1 MLQTVRTGP
10 EVPEP
15 VPGLGADVGA
25 GACAQAAHPPG
36 AQQGASAKPFDR
48 EFISISRREHIELKL
63 QASQYR
69 SLHGKAVERL
79 KWMQLRHDRE
89 VAKLREELAA
99 VKAELVLAQAQNRDL
114 RQRVFGAKTEQSRSV
129 NALVAE
135 MAQPGDAPRRPRGQ
149 QRGRRGHGRTR
160 LLQLPSVVQEVPVA
174 TGCPRCGAAT
184 TPAWGSE
191 FAEVLEIEV
200 RAYRRIVRRPRS
212 RPSCGCGCLPGLV
225 TAAVPDT
232 LWPRNK
238 LGVSIWVELLLSK
251 FLYGQPT
258 ARLLQD
264 WTERGLP
271 IAQGTVTE
279 GLQRLAPLFEP
290 VRAACLDQVRSA
302 PHWHA
307 DETRWE
313 VFEDLPGKTGHRWYL
328 WVFKAQQAVVYVLDP
343 SRSASV
349 PSATLA
355 GADGGILSVDRYA
368 AYRKFARGVPG
379 MRLALCWAHQ
389 RRDFLRVAN
398 DHPGLWAWA
407 ALWVQHIGRLYEL
420 HRLRRQQMDASTAA
434 AFMAADTALRDH
446 VTVLQQQC
454 EAQLADSALA
464 APARKVLKVMKSYWP
479 GLVVFIEH
487 PWLDLDNNA
496 AERALRPA
504 VVGRKNY
511 YGSGSQ
517 WSGHLAASVL
527 SVLATMRLW
536 AVNPRTWLQAYLQ
549 ACARAGGQPPQD
561 IDAFIPWRM
570 TPAQLAA
577 MRQPAVS
584 AVLPKDTS

>member
-1 MLQTVRTGP
+1 MLPTVHDCLQSAGS
-10 EVPEP
+10 VPEAGVDAGQP
-15 VPGLGADVGA
+15 VEAP
-25 GACAQAAHPPG
+25 H
-36 AQQGASAKPFDR
+36 GASAKPFDR
-48 EFISISRREHIELKL
+48 EFVRITRRDHIELKL

-69 SLHGKAVERL
+69 SLHAKAVERL
-79 KWMQLRHDRE
+79 KWMQLRHE
-89 VAKLREELAA
+89 HETAKLREELAA

-129 NALVAE
+129 NQLMAE
-135 MAQPGDAPRRPRGQ
+135 MAPPADAPRRPRGQ
-149 QRGRRGHGRTR
+149 QRGKRGHGRTR
-160 LLQLPSVVQEVPVA
+160 LLQLPSVVQDMPGA
-174 TGCPRCGAAT
+174 SACPRCGAAT
-184 TPAWGSE
+184 TPAWGGES
-191 FAEVLEIEV
+191 AEVLEIEV

-212 RPSCGCGCLPGLV
+212 RPTCGCGCLPGLA
-225 TAAVPDT
+225 TPPSPDA

-279 GLQRLAPLFEP
+279 GLQRLAPLFKPMLE
-290 VRAACLDQVRSA
+290 ACQDKVRSA
-302 PHWHA
+302 THWHA

-328 WVFKAQQAVVYVLDP
+328 WVFKAEQAVVYVLDP
-343 SRSASV
+343 SRSAAV
-349 PSATLA
+349 PGKVLA

-368 AYRKFARGVPG
+368 AYRKFARCVPG

-398 DHPGLWAWA
+398 DHPDLWAWA
-407 ALWVQHIGRLYEL
+407 AQWVQHIGQLYEL
-420 HRLRRQQMDASTAA
+420 HRLRRQQLGAPTAA
-434 AFMAADTALRDH
+434 VFIAADTQLREH
-446 VTVLQQQC
+446 VQRLEQRRD
-454 EAQLADSALA
+454 EELADPELA
-464 APARKVLKVMKSYWP
+464 SPARKVLKVMKSYWP

-517 WSGHLAASVL
+517 WSGQLAASVL
-527 SVLATMRLW
+527 SVLGT
-536 AVNPRTWLQAYLQ
+536 T
-549 ACARAGGQPPQD
+549 
-561 IDAFIPWRM
+561 
-570 TPAQLAA
+570 
-577 MRQPAVS
+577 
-584 AVLPKDTS
+584 

>member
-1 MLQTVRTGP
+1 MLQTVRADP
-10 EVPEP
+10 EVPE
-15 VPGLGADVGA
+15 PGLGADVGA
-25 GACAQAAHPPG
+25 GAGAQAAHPAG
-36 AQQGASAKPFDR
+36 AQLGASAKPFDR
-48 EFISISRREHIELKL
+48 EFISISRHEHIELKL

-99 VKAELVLAQAQNRDL
+99 VKAELVLAQAHNRDL

-129 NALVAE
+129 NKLLAE
-135 MAQPGDAPRRPRGQ
+135 MAPPGDVPRRPRGQ
-149 QRGRRGHGRTR
+149 QLGKRGHGRTR
-160 LLQLPSVVQEVPVA
+160 LLQLPSVVQEVPDA
-174 TGCPRCGAAT
+174 TACPRCGAAT

-191 FAEVLEIEV
+191 SAEVLEIEV

-225 TAAVPDT
+225 TAAAPDA

-264 WTERGLP
+264 WTGRGLP

-290 VRAACLDQVRSA
+290 MLEACLDQVRRA
-302 PHWHA
+302 THWHA

-343 SRSASV
+343 SRSSAV
-349 PSATLA
+349 PGKVLA
-355 GADGGILSVDRYA
+355 GADGGLLSVDRYA
-368 AYRKFARGVPG
+368 AYRKFARCVAG

-398 DHPGLWAWA
+398 DHPALWNWA
-407 ALWVQHIGRLYEL
+407 AQWVQLIGQLYAL
-420 HRLRRQQMDASTAA
+420 HRLRRQHLGAPTSAV
-434 AFMAADTALRDH
+434 FIEADTQLREL
-446 VTVLQQQC
+446 VLLMEQRRD
-454 EAQLADSALA
+454 EELADPGLA
-464 APARKVLKVMKSYWP
+464 GPVRKVLKVMKSYWP
-479 GLVVFIEH
+479 GLVVFIEF

-517 WSGHLAASVL
+517 WSGHLAARVL
-527 SVLATMRLW
+527 SVLGTMRLW

-584 AVLPKDTS
+584 AVPPKDTS

>member
-1 MLQTVRTGP
+1 MLSTTRELP
-10 EVPEP
+10 EVPGSRFEAN
-15 VPGLGADVGA
+15 LSAGADQPADV
-25 GACAQAAHPPG
+25 QR
-36 AQQGASAKPFDR
+36 QGASGKPFDL
-48 EFISISRREHIELKL
+48 EFISISRREHIELKM
-63 QASQYR
+63 QASQFR
-69 SLHGKAVERL
+69 ALHAKALERL

-89 VAKLREELAA
+89 CAELRAQLAA
-99 VKAELVLAQAQNRDL
+99 VQAELVIAQAQNRDL

-129 NALVAE
+129 NRL
-135 MAQPGDAPRRPRGQ
+135 MADMARPGDAPSRSRGQ

-160 LLQLPSVVQEVPVA
+160 LLQLPSVVQELPGA
-174 TGCPRCGAAT
+174 STCPRCGAAT
-184 TPAWGSE
+184 TLAWGGES
-191 FAEVLEIEV
+191 AEVLEIEV
-200 RAYRRIVRRPRS
+200 RAYRRIVQRPRS

-225 TAAVPDT
+225 TAAAPDA
-232 LWPRNK
+232 LWPRSK
-238 LGVSIWVELLLSK
+238 LGLSIWVELLLSK

-271 IAQGTVTE
+271 IAQGTVTQ
-279 GLQRLAPLFEP
+279 GLQRLAPLFAP
-290 VRAACLDQVRSA
+290 VLQACLDKVRSA
-302 PHWHA
+302 THWHA

-313 VFEDLPGKTGHRWYL
+313 VFEDMPGKTGHRWYL
-328 WVFKAQQAVVYVLDP
+328 WVFKAAQAVVYVLDP
-343 SRSASV
+343 SRSAAV
-349 PSATLA
+349 PSAALA
-355 GADGGILSVDRYA
+355 GAAGGILSVDRYA
-368 AYRKFARGVPG
+368 AYRKFARCVPG

-398 DHPGLWAWA
+398 DHPDLWTWA
-407 ALWVQHIGRLYEL
+407 AQWVQHIGQLYEL
-420 HRLRRQQMDASTAA
+420 HRVRRQELGVPTAA
-434 AFMAADTALRDH
+434 AFMAADTLLREH
-446 VTVLQQQC
+446 VRLLERHC
-454 EAQLADSALA
+454 DEELADPVLA
-464 APARKVLKVMKSYWP
+464 SPARKVLKVMKSYWP
-479 GLVVFIEH
+479 GLIVFIEH

-517 WSGHLAASVL
+517 WSGQLAASIL
-527 SVLATMRLW
+527 SVLGTMRLW

-549 ACARAGGQPPQD
+549 ACARGGGQPPAD

-584 AVLPKDTS
+584 ASAPHDTA

>member
-1 MLQTVRTGP
+1 MPPPVREHP
-10 EVPEP
+10 EQA
-15 VPGLGADVGA
+15 PGSRHEAGA
-25 GACAQAAHPPG
+25 GAGTARPASAS
-36 AQQGASAKPFDR
+36 QGASAKPFDL

-69 SLHGKAVERL
+69 SLHAKALERL
-79 KWMQLRHDRE
+79 KWVQLRHDRQCAE
-89 VAKLREELAA
+89 LREELAA

-129 NALVAE
+129 NALAAD
-135 MAQPGDAPRRPRGQ
+135 MAQPGGAPRRPRGQ
-149 QRGRRGHGRTR
+149 QRGGRGHGRTR
-160 LLQLPSVVQEVPVA
+160 LLQVPSVVQEVPGA
-174 TGCPRCGAAT
+174 SACPRCGAPT
-184 TPAWGSE
+184 TLAWGCES
-191 FAEVLEIEV
+191 AEVLEIEV

-225 TAAVPDT
+225 TAPAPDA
-232 LWPRNK
+232 LWPRHK
-238 LGVSIWVELLLSK
+238 LGLSIWVELLLSK

-271 IAQGTVTE
+271 IAQGTVTD
-279 GLQRLAPLFEP
+279 GLQRVAPLFEP
-290 VRAACLDQVRSA
+290 VLQACLDKVRSA
-302 PHWHA
+302 THWHA

-328 WVFKAQQAVVYVLDP
+328 WVFKAQQAVVYALDP
-343 SRSASV
+343 SRSAAV
-349 PSATLA
+349 PGKVLA

-398 DHPGLWAWA
+398 NHPDLWAWA
-407 ALWVQHIGRLYEL
+407 AHWVQHIGQLYEL
-420 HRLRRQQMDASTAA
+420 HRVRRQQLGAPTAP
-434 AFMAADTALRDH
+434 AFMAADTRLREH
-446 VTVLQQQC
+446 VRLLEQRC
-454 EAQLADSALA
+454 NEELADPQLAG
-464 APARKVLKVMKSYWP
+464 PARKVLKVMKSYWP
-479 GLVVFIEH
+479 GLIVFIEH

-527 SVLATMRLW
+527 SVLGTMRLW

-549 ACARAGGQPPQD
+549 TCACAGGQPPQD

-584 AVLPKDTS
+584 AATPNDTS

>member
-1 MLQTVRTGP
+1 ML
-10 EVPEP
+10 E
-15 VPGLGADVGA
+15 AGA
-25 GACAQAAHPPG
+25 GAGAGAAHPAG
-36 AQQGASAKPFDR
+36 AQQGASARPFDL

-69 SLHGKAVERL
+69 SLHAKAVERL
-79 KWMQLRHDRE
+79 KWLQLRHDRE
-89 VAKLREELAA
+89 SAALREELAA
-99 VKAELVLAQAQNRDL
+99 LKAELVLAQAQNRDL
-114 RQRVFGAKTEQSRSV
+114 RLRVFGAKTEQSRSV

-135 MAQPGDAPRRPRGQ
+135 MALPGDAPRRPRGQ
-149 QRGRRGHGRTR
+149 QRGKRGHGRTR
-160 LLQLPSVVQEVPVA
+160 LPLLPSVVQEVPGA
-174 TGCPRCGAAT
+174 SACPRCGAAT
-184 TPAWGSE
+184 TPAWGCES
-191 FAEVLEIEV
+191 AEVLEIEV
-200 RAYRRIVRRPRS
+200 RAYRRIVRRAHS
-212 RPSCGCGCLPGLV
+212 RPSCGCGCLPGMV
-225 TAAVPDT
+225 TATAPDA
-232 LWPRNK
+232 LWPRHK
-238 LGVSIWVELLLSK
+238 LGLSIWVELLLSK

-290 VRAACLDQVRSA
+290 MLQACLDKVRSA
-302 PHWHA
+302 THWHA

-343 SRSASV
+343 SRSAAV
-349 PSATLA
+349 PSKALA

-368 AYRKFARGVPG
+368 AYRKFVRGVPG
-379 MRLALCWAHQ
+379 MHLALCWAHQ

-420 HRLRRQQMDASTAA
+420 HRLRRQQMDAPTAP
-434 AFMAADTALRDH
+434 AFMAADTTLRDH

-454 EAQLADSALA
+454 DEQLADAELA
-464 APARKVLKVMKSYWP
+464 APARKVLKVMKSYCP
-479 GLVVFIEH
+479 GLVVFVEH

-504 VVGRKNY
+504 VLGRKNY

-517 WSGHLAASVL
+517 WSGQLAASVL
-527 SVLATMRLW
+527 SVLGTMRLW
-536 AVNPRTWLQAYLQ
+536 AVNPRTWLQAYIQ
-549 ACARAGGQPPQD
+549 ACARAGGQPPPD

-570 TPAQLAA
+570 TQAQLAA

-584 AVLPKDTS
+584 AATPNDTS

>member
-1 MLQTVRTGP
+1 MLPTVCAHP
-10 EVPEP
+10 EVPPPRLE
-15 VPGLGADVGA
+15 ADA
-25 GACAQAAHPPG
+25 GAVHLAG
-36 AQQGASAKPFDR
+36 AQQGASAKPFDL

-69 SLHGKAVERL
+69 CLHAKAVERL
-79 KWMQLRHDRE
+79 KWLQLRHDRE
-89 VAKLREELAA
+89 CAELRRELAA
-99 VKAELVLAQAQNRDL
+99 VKAELLLAQARNRDL

-129 NALVAE
+129 NQLMAE

-149 QRGRRGHGRTR
+149 QRGKRGHGRTR
-160 LLQLPSVVQEVPVA
+160 LLRLPSVIQEIPSA
-174 TGCPRCGAAT
+174 TTCPHCGAAT
-184 TPAWGSE
+184 TPAWGGES
-191 FAEVLEIEV
+191 AEVLEIEV

-225 TAAVPDT
+225 SAAAPHA
-232 LWPRNK
+232 LWPRHK
-238 LGVSIWVELLLSK
+238 LGLSIWVELLLSK

-271 IAQGTVTE
+271 IAQGTVTD
-279 GLQRLAPLFEP
+279 GLQRLAPMFEP
-290 VRAACLDQVRSA
+290 MLDACLDRVRSA
-302 PHWHA
+302 THWHA

-343 SRSASV
+343 SRSAAV
-349 PSATLA
+349 PGRALA

-368 AYRKFARGVPG
+368 AYRKFARCVPG
-379 MRLALCWAHQ
+379 MHLALCWAHQ

-398 DHPGLWAWA
+398 DHPDLWTWA
-407 ALWVQHIGRLYEL
+407 TQWVQDIGQLYAL
-420 HRLRRQQMDASTAA
+420 HRLRRQQLDAPTAA
-434 AFMAADTALRDH
+434 AFMAADTELRELVGRLEQH
-446 VTVLQQQC
+446 C
-454 EAQLADSALA
+454 AEQLADPQLPG
-464 APARKVLKVMKSYWP
+464 PARKVLKVMKSYWP
-479 GLVVFIEH
+479 GLVVFVEH

-511 YGSGSQ
+511 YGSGSK
-517 WSGHLAASVL
+517 WSGQLAASVL
-527 SVLATMRLW
+527 SVLGTMRLW

-570 TPAQLAA
+570 TPPQLAA
-577 MRQPAVS
+577 MRQPPVS
-584 AVLPKDTS
+584 AATSYDTS